1 MPLPTF
7 KTRDEVPEAV
17 RDGYIERDGEWVP
30 DVEDVSGLKNK
41 NAELLRKERE
51 ATQRARELEQQ
62 LKDKAKGLTDEEI
75 AAQRKREE
83 ELTRPHLEENAAL
96 KAELRKLKL
105 DGNVQKML
113 LEAGADAKRMD
124 RLYKLVGERFDLSD
138 SGTPVLKDKPT
149 EKLPDYIANVL
160 APEFSEYFLAKG
172 KSGDQFPGGAGD
184 GGATKEAAVKMV
196 TENPKALLQLANS
209 K

>member
-1 MPLPTF
+1 MPFPTF
-7 KTRDEVPEAV
+7 KTRDDIPEAV
-17 RDGYIERDGEWVP
+17 RDGYVERDGEWVP
-30 DVEDVSGLKNK
+30 DVEDVSGLKAK

-83 ELTRPHLEENAAL
+83 ELTKPHLEENAAL

-105 DGNVQKML
+105 DGTVQKML
-113 LEAGADAKRMD
+113 ADAGANPKRLDALF
-124 RLYKLVGERFDLSD
+124 RLIGDRFDLSD
-138 SGTPVLKDKPT
+138 SGTPVLKEKPT
-149 EKLPDYIANVL
+149 TDLAKYIGETVAQEY
-160 APEFSEYFLAKG
+160 PELFLAKG
-172 KSGDQFPGGAGD
+172 KAGDQFPGGAGD
-184 GGATKEAAVKMV
+184 GNTSKEAAVRLV
-196 TENPKALLQLANS
+196 TENPKALLQIGNS